1 VPGPLTSPPLSPS
14 ATPSATAAWR
24 RKGEQTAERI
34 LDAAETLF
42 AERGYAGTSLRDVA
56 ARVELRIPSLYNHFP
71 SKDALYAAVLA
82 RGIGPVLAL
91 LGEFAAQPA
100 ASRDPA
106 ALFPR
111 VMAVLQRH
119 PHLPRLIQH
128 ETLTGGARL
137 TPMLR
142 EWIAPVFGRAGE
154 MAQAAPGAGRWSP
167 EERPLVVIA
176 VYNVLVGYFTFAPL
190 YRELEGVDLLAEPML
205 ASQTRLLGEIVAA
218 LFPQAPAQEQPE

>member
-1 VPGPLTSPPLSPS
+1 LETPLAPSPTPHPPSSPLP
-14 ATPSATAAWR
+14 WR

-34 LDAAETLF
+34 LDAAEALF
-42 AERGYAGTSLRDVA
+42 AERGFAGTSLRDVA
-56 ARVELRIPSLYNHFP
+56 TQVELRIPSLYNHFP

-82 RGIGPVLAL
+82 RGIGPVLEMLA
-91 LGEFAAQPA
+91 EFAARPA
-100 ASRDPA
+100 VERDA
-106 ALFPR
+106 RALVAR
-111 VMAVLQRH
+111 VMEVLGRH

-154 MAQAAPGAGRWSP
+154 MAQSAPGAGRWTP

-190 YRELEGVDLLAEPML
+190 YRHLEGVDLLAAPL
-205 ASQTRLLGEIVAA
+205 FASQTRLLGEIIAA
-218 LFPQAPAQEQPE
+218 LFPDEPAQEK

>member
-1 VPGPLTSPPLSPS
+1 MPPSPTPHSATSPLP
-14 ATPSATAAWR
+14 WR

-34 LDAAETLF
+34 LDAAEVLF

-56 ARVELRIPSLYNHFP
+56 TQVELRIPSLYNHFP
-71 SKDALYAAVLA
+71 SKDALYGAVLG
-82 RGIGPVLAL
+82 RGIGPVLEMLA
-91 LGEFAAQPA
+91 EFATLPA
-100 ASRDPA
+100 AERDNNVLVA
-106 ALFPR
+106 R
-111 VMAVLQRH
+111 VMEVLRRH
-119 PHLPRLIQH
+119 PHLPKLIQH

-154 MAQAAPGAGRWSP
+154 MAQSAPGARRWTP

-190 YRELEGVDLLAEPML
+190 YQQLEGVDLLAAPMF
-205 ASQTRLLGEIVAA
+205 ASQTRLLGEIIAA
-218 LFPQAPAQEQPE
+218 LFPEAKAEDGR

>member
-1 VPGPLTSPPLSPS
+1 MAPSPTPTSAGQPVP
-14 ATPSATAAWR
+14 WR

-34 LDAAETLF
+34 LDAAEALF

-56 ARVELRIPSLYNHFP
+56 SRVELRIPSLYNHFP
-71 SKDALYAAVLA
+71 SKEALYAAVLA
-82 RGIGPVLAL
+82 RGIGPVLEQLA
-91 LGEFAAQPA
+91 EFAGRPA
-100 ASRDPA
+100 AERDSA
-106 ALFPR
+106 ALIAR
-111 VMAVLQRH
+111 VMEVLRRH

-154 MAQAAPGAGRWSP
+154 MARSAPGAGRWSA

-190 YRELEGVDLLAEPML
+190 YRQLEGVDLLSAPLFE
-205 ASQTRLLGEIVAA
+205 SQTRLLGEIIAA
-218 LFPQAPAQEQPE
+218 LFPDVPAEEKR

>member
-1 VPGPLTSPPLSPS
+1 MAMPPTLTPQASASPLP
-14 ATPSATAAWR
+14 WR

-34 LDAAETLF
+34 LDAAESLF

-56 ARVELRIPSLYNHFP
+56 KQVELRIPSLYNHFP

-82 RGIGPVLAL
+82 RGIGPVLEL
-91 LGEFAAQPA
+91 LAEFAAAPGA
-100 ASRDPA
+100 DRDTR
-106 ALFPR
+106 ALVAR
-111 VMAVLQRH
+111 VMEVLGRH
-119 PHLPRLIQH
+119 PHLPKLIQH

-154 MAQAAPGAGRWSP
+154 MARSAPGRWTA

-190 YRELEGVDLLAEPML
+190 YKQLEGVDLLAAPL
-205 ASQTRLLGEIVAA
+205 FASQTRLLGEIIAA
-218 LFPQAPAQEQPE
+218 LFPDEPAQEK